1 MFLWFGFIQM
11 SYRYMRILVMFDLPV
26 ITDTDRREYR
36 KFRKFLI
43 LNGFLMLQESV
54 YCKIAQNPVAADG
67 IVENIKKNKPQ
78 AGLVQMLK
86 VTEKQYSKMEYI
98 VGESKSEVLDS
109 DERLIIL

>member
-1 MFLWFGFIQM
+1 
-11 SYRYMRILVMFDLPV
+11 MRILVMFDLPG

-54 YCKIAQNPVAADG
+54 YCKIAQNSVVADG

-86 VTEKQYSKMEYI
+86 VTEKQYSKMEMV
-98 VGESKSEVLDS
+98 VGSNDS
-109 DERLIIL
+109 NVVANDERLLIL

>member
-1 MFLWFGFIQM
+1 M

-26 ITDTDRREYR
+26 GTESERKNYR
-36 KFRKFLI
+36 LFRKHLI
-43 LNGFLMLQESV
+43 KSGFLMLQESV
-54 YCKIAQNPVAADG
+54 YCKIAQNSVVADG